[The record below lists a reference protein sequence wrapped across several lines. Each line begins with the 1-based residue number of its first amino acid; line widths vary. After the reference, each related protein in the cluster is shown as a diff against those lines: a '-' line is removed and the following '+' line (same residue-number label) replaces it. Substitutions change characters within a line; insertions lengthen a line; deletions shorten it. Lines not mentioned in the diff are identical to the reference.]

1 MPATQTLLKP
11 EPLAAESLWNTPQ
24 SLYFERKSRNLSL
37 INFHGR
43 NYPTLQTDLL
53 NSLLEISPADRVL
66 EIDASRSPE
75 SLAGGRWDFALIR
88 GGLAA
93 APDPAAL
100 CERLQSV
107 APRGLLEA
115 PSPLNEYLGG
125 DPAHRWLV
133 SVEKGAKGEDV
144 LVFRRKAFGRSVF
157 RHALRGRLLN
167 DADYRFAWEHSY
179 RNVTHTQFEWEG
191 GFAYRV
197 EDDPDGYDPASPR
210 QRAEAHLDRAIQGVR
225 FGNIPPITLLPDAE
239 RAASLTPESAIAQ
252 NTLGCILWMTGRYAE
267 ANRAFCEASRL
278 APENEGFRKNAKAVP
293 SPNAPLQLETL
304 PPMREDIEDIKTN
317 FGGKVYY
324 AFVNY
329 DARLAE
335 DMGVKPT
342 DRVLDVGGG
351 QRPLKRADVSIDFDV
366 FEGAHR
372 QGQTISREKPLVC
385 GDVQR
390 LPFAAKAFDVACC
403 RMVLEHVM
411 NPALACKELQRV
423 AKRGFLETPNTFW
436 ECFYGHPTHR
446 WTIEWEAATRT
457 LVFKRKPFDRMPF
470 HSAIIP
476 LLYTQGDVQRAFEVS
491 FRNLTTTQVSWDE
504 ENPFSVR
511 VEGDLEDAP
520 YDYMGRAEDATR
532 GSMNYSRDIL
542 ASGLAPV
549 AVAEAE
555 DALKHAPNPGLQEE
569 AIRLRLE
576 IAAAMNDYPKIS
588 EMRSRLRALTTGSG
602 AILPPA
608 SQTRLSPVLWS
619 APLLDPSGYADEAR
633 NFLFALESAG
643 ASVAA
648 RELRWSDKIATLPRE
663 RERILQKLLQTPAQ
677 ANPVRI
683 SHILAPSLQSD
694 PQARINIGRTMFETD
709 RLPTDWTAACNR
721 MDEIWVPTE
730 FNRETF
736 AFAGVRPEKLRVV
749 PGTIDLSAYNPNC
762 EPLSIEDARGYNFL
776 SLFDWQTRKGWD
788 VLIRA
793 FVEEFSVNED
803 VSLIIKTHSSF
814 GYSTQ
819 KIVEMVANFLTE
831 TAGCD
836 LDKIPLVIFQ
846 DSNIPDA
853 QMPNLYRAADCFV
866 LPTRGEGWGRPFMEA
881 MAMGLPVIGTGWS
894 GQTAFMNRENSLLID
909 YTLTEVPESSWR
921 EIPTYRGHKWA
932 EPSLSHLRKL
942 MRQVFE
948 DRRAAKETG
957 ERARTHLEENFS
969 YARVAKI
976 LLNEFERLGV
986 QL

>member
-1 MPATQTLLKP
+1 MTVTQALTQPTLTDTNV
-11 EPLAAESLWNTPQ
+11 LWSTPQ
-24 SLYFERKSRNLSL
+24 TLYFERKSRTLPL
-37 INFHGR
+37 TNFRGR
-43 NYPTLQTDLL
+43 NYPVLQPELL
-53 NSLLEISPADRVL
+53 KKLLDVNITERVL
-66 EIDASRSPE
+66 EVDATRPIPSQSE
-75 SLAGGRWDFALIR
+75 YDFVLIR
-88 GGLAA
+88 QGLAS

-100 CERLQSV
+100 CERLQTV
-107 APRGLLEA
+107 APRGFLEA

-133 SVEKGAKGEDV
+133 SVEKDREGKEA
-144 LVFRRKAFGRSVF
+144 LVFRRKPFGRSIF
-157 RHALRGRLLN
+157 RHALRGRLHN
-167 DADYRFAWEHSY
+167 DADYRFAWEYAY
-179 RNVTHTQFEWEG
+179 RNVTHTQFAWEI

-197 EDDPDGYDPASPR
+197 EDDPDGYDPDDPE

-225 FGNIPPITLLPDAE
+225 FGNIPPVLLLPDAE
-239 RAASLTPESAIAQ
+239 QAVMLNPHSAIAQ
-252 NTLGCILWMTGRYAE
+252 NTLGCVLWMLNRYAE
-267 ANRAFCEASRL
+267 ANKAFREASQL
-278 APENEGFRKNAKAVP
+278 APMHEGFKKNARAVP
-293 SPNAPLQLETL
+293 NAASPLHLELL
-304 PPMREDIEDIKTN
+304 PPMREDMEDIKTN
-317 FGGKVYY
+317 FAGKVYY
-324 AFVNY
+324 AFVNF
-329 DARLAE
+329 DARLAD
-335 DMGVKPT
+335 DMGITPT

-372 QGQTISREKPLVC
+372 QGLTISREKPLVC

-390 LPFAAKAFDVACC
+390 LPFATKAFDVACC

-446 WTIEWEAATRT
+446 WVIEWEAETRT
-457 LVFKRKPFDRMPF
+457 IVFKRKPFDRMPF

-504 ENPFSVR
+504 EHPFEVR
-511 VEGDLEDAP
+511 VEDDTEDAP

-532 GSMNYSRDIL
+532 GSMNYARDIFT
-542 ASGLAPV
+542 SGLAPV

-555 DALKHAPNPGLQEE
+555 DALKLAPNPVLQEE

-576 IAAAMNDYPKIS
+576 IATAMNDFPKIS
-588 EMRSRLRALTTGSG
+588 DLRSQLRTLTTG
-602 AILPPA
+602 INTKFVPQN
-608 SQTRLSPVLWS
+608 QTRLSPVIWS

-633 NFLFALESAG
+633 HFLFALESAG
-643 ASVAA
+643 VSVAA
-648 RELRWSDKIATLPRE
+648 RELRWSNKVAALPRE

-677 ANPVRI
+677 ASPIRI

-694 PQARINIGRTMFETD
+694 PQARVNVGRTMFETD
-709 RLPTDWTAACNR
+709 RLPADWVEACNR

-736 AFAGVRPEKLRVV
+736 TFAGVRPEKLRVV
-749 PGTIDLSAYNPNC
+749 PGTIDLAPYNPHC
-762 EPLSIEDARGYNFL
+762 VPLSIEDARGYNFL
-776 SLFDWQTRKGWD
+776 SLFDWQIRKGWD

-793 FVEEFSVNED
+793 FVEEFSMSED
-803 VSLIIKTHSSF
+803 VSLTIKTHSSF
-814 GYSTQ
+814 GYSTE
-819 KIVEMVANFLTE
+819 KIVDMVSTYLTE
-831 TAGCD
+831 SVGCD
-836 LDKIPLVIFQ
+836 LNRIPLVIFQ
-846 DSNIPDA
+846 DTNIPDA

-894 GQTAFMNRENSLLID
+894 GQTAFMNEENSFLLD

-921 EIPTYRGHKWA
+921 EIPTYQGHRWA
-932 EPSLSHLRKL
+932 EPSLSHLRQL
-942 MRQVFE
+942 MREVFE
-948 DRRAAKETG
+948 DRKTAKEMG
-957 ERARTHLEENFS
+957 QRARTHLEESFTYS
-969 YARVAKI
+969 HIAKT
-976 LLNEFERLGV
+976 LLSEFERLGARF
-986 QL
+986 